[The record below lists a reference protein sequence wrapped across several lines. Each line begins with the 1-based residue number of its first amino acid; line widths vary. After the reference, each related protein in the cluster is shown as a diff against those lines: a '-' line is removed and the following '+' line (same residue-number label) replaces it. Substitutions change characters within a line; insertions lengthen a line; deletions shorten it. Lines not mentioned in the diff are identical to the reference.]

1 MDSIPTW
8 EAMII
13 GILAVLLVFLW
24 RPGIKQALKRSQEA
38 QEKDWRAVLIPL
50 ALVILFV
57 ILLISAA

>member
-1 MDSIPTW
+1 
-8 EAMII
+8 MII

>member
-13 GILAVLLVFLW
+13 GILAVLLLFLW

-38 QEKDWRAVLIPL
+38 EEKDWRAVLIPL

>member
-13 GILAVLLVFLW
+13 GILAVLLIFLW

-38 QEKDWRAVLIPL
+38 EEKDWRAVLIPL

-57 ILLISAA
+57 ILLISAG